1 MVTPHKDNE
10 EHNLAARRDD
20 ALASRGGTYNGHAL
34 VLVVEDHPL
43 YADGL
48 RAVLENSS
56 TLALVG
62 IASTGAQALALAR
75 RCQPDLVLLDI
86 SLGQTNGLDL
96 VNQLRRA
103 SPDCKIVVL
112 TAHEERALVMT
123 AMRLGV
129 HAYLTKDASGEQI
142 TSTLEQVYRGE
153 RRIGSPQLLTDV
165 LTEFS
170 HLIKQHE
177 RDRMGLTDLEVEVLR
192 LAATGMNNKDI
203 GAHQF
208 WSEITVKRKMQDI
221 YRKLGV
227 KNRAQAVAEA
237 IRLGFI

>member
-1 MVTPHKDNE
+1 MVTPDTDPEERHSEGGRNE
-10 EHNLAARRDD
+10 AQTDGADTC
-20 ALASRGGTYNGHAL
+20 SRAH

-48 RAVLENSS
+48 RVVFESS
-56 TLALVG
+56 DTLDLVG
-62 IASTGAQALALAR
+62 IAKNGTQALALAR
-75 RCQPDLVLLDI
+75 HHQPDLVLLDV
-86 SLGQTNGLDL
+86 SLGQMNGLDL
-96 VNQLRRA
+96 VNQLRRI
-103 SPDCKIVVL
+103 SPVCKIVVL
-112 TAHEERALVMT
+112 TAHEEPTLVMT

-129 HAYLTKDASGEQI
+129 HGYLTKDASGEQI
-142 TSTLEQVYRGE
+142 TSTLEQVHRGE
-153 RRIGSPQLLTDV
+153 RRIGSPQLLTEV

-170 HLIKQHE
+170 HLMSQHE
-177 RDRMGLTDLEVEVLR
+177 RDRMGLTDLEIEVLR
-192 LAATGMNNKDI
+192 LAATGMNNKEI
-203 GAHQF
+203 GTRQF

>member
-1 MVTPHKDNE
+1 MVTPGIDHEEQEHPPGSDNTPA
-10 EHNLAARRDD
+10 NVSDTAGRAQ
-20 ALASRGGTYNGHAL
+20 

-48 RAVLENSS
+48 RVVLMGTA
-56 TLALVG
+56 TLELVG
-62 IASTGAQALALAR
+62 VAQSGAQALAMAR
-75 RCQPDLVLLDI
+75 YYQPDLILLDI
-86 SLGQTNGLDL
+86 GLGQTNGLDL
-96 VNQLRRA
+96 VNQIRRIA
-103 SPDCKIVVL
+103 PACKIVVL
-112 TAHEERALVMT
+112 TAHEERPLVMT

-142 TSTLEQVYRGE
+142 TSTLEHVHRGE
-153 RRIGSPQLLTDV
+153 RYIGQPHLLTEV

-170 HLIKQHE
+170 QLMKQQE
-177 RDRMGLTDLEVEVLR
+177 RDRMGLTDLEIEVLR
-192 LAATGMNNKDI
+192 LAAIGMNNKDI